1 MNNRAIATS
10 NAPAAI
16 GPYSQAIKAEG
27 VSINVSGQL
36 PIDPATG
43 EFAGDDIRSQTRQSL
58 LNVKAILEEAGAG
71 MSDVVETT
79 VLLTDIAEF
88 ADMNEVYA
96 EFFSAPYPARAAF
109 QVVALPKGAKV
120 EIKVVARV

>member
-1 MNNRAIATS
+1 MNNTAIATA

-16 GPYSQAIKAEG
+16 GPYSQAVRAEG
-27 VSINVSGQL
+27 ASINVSGQL

-43 EFAGDDIRSQTRQSL
+43 EFAGADIKSQTRQSL
-58 LNVKAILEEAGAG
+58 SNVKAILEEAGVG
-71 MSDVVETT
+71 MDAVVETT

-88 ADMNEVYA
+88 AEMNEVYA

-120 EIKVVARV
+120 EIKAVARV